1 MKNYYKKEIAT
12 QMINKYNKGVKSITL
27 HQFDFNLFWN
37 GTFAEREVF
46 YDAARELKEMGF
58 VEYKSYYPKT
68 YSGKRSCKI
77 TIVEEKA
84 KEFAESFGF
93 NLK

>member
-1 MKNYYKKEIAT
+1 MKNYYKKAIAE
-12 QMINKYNKGVKSITL
+12 QMIKKYNKGVKSLTL

-37 GTFAEREVF
+37 GSFEEREIF
-46 YDAARELKEMGF
+46 YDAVRELKEMGF

-77 TIVEEKA
+77 TIIEENAKA
-84 KEFAESFGF
+84 FAESFG
-93 NLK
+93 LEVK